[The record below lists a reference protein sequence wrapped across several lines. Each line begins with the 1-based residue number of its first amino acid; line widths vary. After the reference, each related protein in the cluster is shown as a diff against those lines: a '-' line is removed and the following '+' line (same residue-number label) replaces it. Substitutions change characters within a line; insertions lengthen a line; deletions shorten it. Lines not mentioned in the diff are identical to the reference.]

1 MHSEEDTTTAS
12 LNTSQL
18 SSSSAED
25 FEYSEEEA
33 KRAEEFKTQ
42 GNDFFKCKLCFECYK
57 EIEGHFDKALDM
69 YSEAIFCKV
78 PKKQKAV
85 YYSNRAFTNIKL
97 ENYAIA
103 LFGKSTLLMA
113 Y

>member
-1 MHSEEDTTTAS
+1 MI
-12 LNTSQL
+12 L
-18 SSSSAED
+18 
-25 FEYSEEEA
+25 
-33 KRAEEFKTQ
+33 
-42 GNDFFKCKLCFECYK
+42 
-57 EIEGHFDKALDM
+57 EGSFDKALDM

-103 LFGKSTLLMA
+103 LFGKLQDIMRL
-113 Y
+113 